1 MDISFTPS
9 KTISRI
15 DLNHSQTFNKFQ
27 DIAEVI
33 EIVYNQKGDM
43 FAVSFNQTSIK
54 RQRILDQKL
63 TSPILIYKMK
73 QQPNKNPD
81 ESFY

>member
-9 KTISRI
+9 KTISKI
-15 DLNHSQTFNKFQ
+15 ELNHSQTFSKFQ

-33 EIVYNQKGDM
+33 EIVYNDKGDM

-54 RQRILDQKL
+54 R
-63 TSPILIYKMK
+63 
-73 QQPNKNPD
+73 
-81 ESFY
+81 